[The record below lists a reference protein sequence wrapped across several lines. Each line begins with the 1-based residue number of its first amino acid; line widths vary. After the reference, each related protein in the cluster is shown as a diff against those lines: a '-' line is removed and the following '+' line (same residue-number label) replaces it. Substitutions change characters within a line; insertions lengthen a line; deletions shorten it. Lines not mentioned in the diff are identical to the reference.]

1 MISNHGIDR
10 EIDRSRF
17 NLKKGKDMI
26 NSYRTIVALSALT
39 VAGTSIAS
47 PIDLTIDPAQS
58 SLNMAINIDVGIA
71 NDTDSDSSSLSG
83 NIEIELDDDG
93 NPLNITL
100 NDLVINIDDTMNFN
114 WSFGFFGDADATMAD
129 GSVFYA
135 NPGVPT
141 GPVPVMDG
149 GFTFPETFVNLGG
162 LLTVNYNILLVGS
175 GTEFVDLA
183 SQGPQSSEF
192 SGTINIIGDT
202 ITVTATLPLDSVQPL
217 TDSSGNELGTATT
230 TGTATIVAVG
240 TIQTCPADLNGDGAL
255 NFFDVSAFLNAFA
268 AMEPAADFNGDG
280 THNFFDVSAFLN
292 AFTAGCP

>member
-1 MISNHGIDR
+1 
-10 EIDRSRF
+10 
-17 NLKKGKDMI
+17 MI
-26 NSYRTIVALSALT
+26 NSYRTVVALSALT
-39 VAGTSIAS
+39 IAGTTIAS

-58 SLNMAINIDVGIA
+58 SIDMSINIDVGIA

-135 NPGVPT
+135 TPGIPT
-141 GPVPVMDG
+141 GPVPIMDG
-149 GFTFPETFVNLGG
+149 GFTFPETLVNLGG

-183 SQGPQSSEF
+183 SQDPQSSEF
-192 SGTINIIGDT
+192 SGTINIDGDT
-202 ITVTATLPLDSVQPL
+202 VTITATLPLDSVQPL
-217 TDSSGNELGTATT
+217 TDADGNELGTATT
-230 TGTATIVAVG
+230 VGSVTIVAVG
-240 TIQTCPADLNGDGAL
+240 TIQTCLADLNGDGEL
-255 NFFDVSAFLNAFA
+255 DFFDISEFLNAFA
-268 AMEPAADFNGDG
+268 AMDPAVDFNHDG
-280 THNFFDVSAFLN
+280 AHNFFDISIYLSAF
-292 AFTAGCP
+292 AAGCP